1 MKIDNNKTIKE
12 KEIINRFL
20 DEEVLLSPQAYER
33 IKNISEENLETLI
46 KKISEFKKYND
57 SFILLD
63 EKFLD
68 MFLNLD
74 INTII
79 KDYKNFDFI
88 EYYTG
93 EKTSY
98 EEKQEEKIEDKD
110 KKKEEKNSEYEFLT
124 YPSDHKKEQFV
135 KRSEEDLE
143 EKLKN
148 LLEKEKDK
156 LHVDIENERKKRYI
170 EISKIRESVN
180 SRINWVAKDIEE
192 RIKIYDD
199 SDVSGKSTCTGTIED
214 FVKYFKDRFERLKVF
229 IERRAQRKG
238 YPLKNIKKMKG
249 QKDVFVVG
257 IVSDI
262 DTTRSGNV
270 IVRIEDT
277 EDEITLIIPKD
288 KIDKILKDELLL
300 DEVIGVIGT
309 VSKTGTS
316 IYVDEIIRP
325 ALPPK
330 TIKKIDEEIYM
341 AFLSDIHIGS
351 KEFLH
356 KEFEKFIRFLNG
368 DVDNELE
375 EKVVSRLKYI
385 CIAGDLVDGVGV
397 YPGQED
403 DLYEVDII
411 EQYREIAMYLE
422 QIPEHIS
429 IIISPGNHD
438 AVRPAEPQPKLP
450 EKITKLFNRDNIY
463 FVGNPSTINIHGFDT
478 LLYHGRS
485 FDDLVGQIKNAS
497 YENPVTIMKELVKRR
512 LLCPTYGGRCPIA
525 PEHKDYLVIDRDI
538 DILHTGHIHINGYG
552 LYRGVVLV
560 NSGTF
565 QEQTDFQK
573 RMGINPTPAIVP
585 IINMSKVGEKGHYLE
600 WDRGVLEVRY

>member
-1 MKIDNNKTIKE
+1 M
-12 KEIINRFL
+12 EIINEFL
-20 DEEVLLSPQAYER
+20 DIEVLLSPTVYEKLKDFAEEKINLLIEK
-33 IKNISEENLETLI
+33 IK
-46 KKISEFKKYND
+46 EFKKYND
-57 SFILLD
+57 AFILLD

-68 MFLNLD
+68 IFLQKDLNEI
-74 INTII
+74 INEY
-79 KDYKNFDFI
+79 KDFDFI
-88 EYYTG
+88 FYYTG
-93 EKTSY
+93 EKV
-98 EEKQEEKIEDKD
+98 EEKLKEIKEEIEKETKEKIEVEKVEFI
-110 KKKEEKNSEYEFLT
+110 KKEEKPELI
-124 YPSDHKKEQFV
+124 KKP
-135 KRSEEDLE
+135 EEDLE
-143 EKLKN
+143 EKLKQ
-148 LLEKEKDK
+148 LISKEEKKEDF
-156 LHVDIENERKKRYI
+156 NAERAKRY
-170 EISKIRESVN
+170 ERISKIRESVS
-180 SRINWVAKDIEE
+180 SRIKWIAKDIDAI
-192 RIKIYDD
+192 IKIYDD

-214 FVKYFKDRFERLKVF
+214 FVKYFRDRFERLKVF
-229 IERRAQRKG
+229 IERKAQRKG
-238 YPLKNIKKMKG
+238 YPLKDIKRMKG

-257 IVSDI
+257 IVSDV
-262 DTTRSGNV
+262 DTAKNGNL

-277 EDEITLIIPKD
+277 EDEITLILPKE
-288 KIDKILKDELLL
+288 KIERGQLPDDILL
-300 DEVIGVIGT
+300 DEVIGAIGT
-309 VSKTGTS
+309 VNRTGSS

-325 ALPPK
+325 VFPPK
-330 TIKKIDEEIYM
+330 EPKRIDEEIYM
-341 AFLSDIHIGS
+341 AFLSDIHVGS

-356 KEFEKFIRFLNG
+356 KEFEKFVRFLNG

-397 YPGQED
+397 YPGQEE
-403 DLYEVDII
+403 DLYEVDIM
-411 EQYREIAMYLE
+411 EQYREIAMYIE

-450 EKITKLFNRDNIY
+450 DKIAKLFNRDNIY
-463 FVGNPSTINIHGFDT
+463 FVGNPCTLNIHGFDT

-485 FDDLVGQIKNAS
+485 FDDLVGQIRTAS
-497 YENPVTIMKELVKRR
+497 YENPVTIMKELIKRR

-552 LYRGVVLV
+552 IYRGVVMV

-573 RMGINPTPAIVP
+573 RMGISPTPAIVP
-585 IINMSKVGEKGHYLE
+585 IINMAKVGEKGHYLE

>member
-68 MFLNLD
+68 VFLNLD

>member
-1 MKIDNNKTIKE
+1 M
-12 KEIINRFL
+12 EIINKFL
-20 DEEVLLSPQAYER
+20 DLEVLLSPTVYEKLKNFDKGKINNLIEK
-33 IKNISEENLETLI
+33 IK
-46 KKISEFKKYND
+46 EFKKYND
-57 SFILLD
+57 AFILLD
-63 EKFLD
+63 EKFLEIILQKD
-68 MFLNLD
+68 LD
-74 INTII
+74 EII
-79 KDYKNFDFI
+79 DEYKDFDFI
-88 EYYTG
+88 FYYTG
-93 EKTSY
+93 EKV
-98 EEKQEEKIEDKD
+98 EEKHEEVKEEIEKETEKKIEKEKIEFV
-110 KKKEEKNSEYEFLT
+110 KKEE
-124 YPSDHKKEQFV
+124 KEQFV
-135 KRSEEDLE
+135 KKSEEDVE
-143 EKLKN
+143 EKLKQ
-148 LLEKEKDK
+148 LISKEEKKEDF
-156 LHVDIENERKKRYI
+156 DAERFKRY
-170 EISKIRESVN
+170 EKITKIKESVN
-180 SRINWVAKDIEE
+180 SRIKWISKDIDAIIE
-192 RIKIYDD
+192 IYED
-199 SDVSGKSTCTGTIED
+199 SDVSGKSTCTGTIDD
-214 FVKYFKDRFERLKVF
+214 FVKYFKDRFERLKIF
-229 IERRAQRKG
+229 IERKAQRKG
-238 YPLKNIKKMKG
+238 YPLRDIKKMKG
-249 QKDVFVVG
+249 QKDIFVVG
-257 IVSDI
+257 IVSDV
-262 DTTRSGNV
+262 DTARNGNL

-277 EDEITLIIPKD
+277 DDEITLILPKE
-288 KIDKILKDELLL
+288 KIEAGKLPDDILL
-300 DEVIGVIGT
+300 DEVIGALGT
-309 VSKTGTS
+309 VSKSGSS

-330 TIKKIDEEIYM
+330 EPKRIDEEIYM
-341 AFLSDIHIGS
+341 AFLSDIHVGS

-397 YPGQED
+397 YPGQEE

-411 EQYREIAMYLE
+411 EQYKEIAMYLE

-463 FVGNPSTINIHGFDT
+463 FVGNPCTLNIHGFDT

-485 FDDLVGQIKNAS
+485 FDDLVGQVRTAS
-497 YENPVTIMKELVKRR
+497 YENPVTIMRELIKRR

-552 LYRGVVLV
+552 IYRGVVLV

-573 RMGINPTPAIVP
+573 RMGISPTPAIVP
-585 IINMSKVGEKGHYLE
+585 IINMAKV
-600 WDRGVLEVRY
+600 

>member
-1 MKIDNNKTIKE
+1 MKIDNNKTVKE

-20 DEEVLLSPQAYER
+20 DEEVLLSPQAYEK
-33 IKNISEENLETLI
+33 IKNISKENLETLI

-68 MFLNLD
+68 VFLNSNL
-74 INTII
+74 NTII

-110 KKKEEKNSEYEFLT
+110 KKKEEKNKESEFLT
-124 YPSDHKKEQFV
+124 YPLDHKKEQFV

-156 LHVDIENERKKRYI
+156 SNTDIENERKKRYI

-180 SRINWVAKDIEE
+180 NKINWVAKDIEE

-238 YPLKNIKKMKG
+238 YPLKNIRKMRG

-262 DTTRSGNV
+262 DTTRNGNV

-300 DEVIGVIGT
+300 DEVIGVKGM
-309 VSKTGTS
+309 VSKSGTS

-356 KEFEKFIRFLNG
+356 KEFGKFIRFLNG

-600 WDRGVLEVRY
+600 WDRGILEVRY